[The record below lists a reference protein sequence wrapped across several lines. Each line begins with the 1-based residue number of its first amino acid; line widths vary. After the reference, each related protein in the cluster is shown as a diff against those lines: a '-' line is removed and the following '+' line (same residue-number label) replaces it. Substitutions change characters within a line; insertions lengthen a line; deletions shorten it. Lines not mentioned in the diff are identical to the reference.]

1 MKLPTSAQTAV
12 RSYPMKLPLPTSAQT
27 VARSYPMKLPTS
39 ARTAAQSRARQRP
52 TRNQHNRP
60 MKNHPVV
67 APKDLPAGLRDPL
80 VGLRDLPVDL
90 RVLPV
95 GLKDPPVDQAGRLG
109 GPADHLVGPEG
120 HPAKREVELAYNP
133 HTYNTGY

>member
-1 MKLPTSAQTAV
+1 
-12 RSYPMKLPLPTSAQT
+12 
-27 VARSYPMKLPTS
+27 MKLPTS

-52 TRNQHNRP
+52 ARNQHNRP

-95 GLKDPPVDQAGRLG
+95 GPKDPPVDQAGPLG
-109 GPADHLVGPEG
+109 APADHLVDQVDHPVGPADHLVGPED
-120 HPAKREVELAYNP
+120 HPAKREVELAYDP
-133 HTYNTGY
+133 HMYNSGY

>member
-1 MKLPTSAQTAV
+1 MKLLTSARTAA
-12 RSYPMKLPLPTSAQT
+12 RSYPMKLPLPTSA
-27 VARSYPMKLPTS
+27 
-39 ARTAAQSRARQRP
+39 RTAARSRTRQRP
-52 TRNQHNRP
+52 TRNRHNRP

-95 GLKDPPVDQAGRLG
+95 GPKDPPVDQAGRLG
-109 GPADHLVGPEG
+109 AQ
-120 HPAKREVELAYNP
+120 R
-133 HTYNTGY
+133 TIS